1 MKNKVKIKRNQ
12 NTIRAITKYQV
23 VKHRE
28 KSEAKY
34 HIILRS

>member
-1 MKNKVKIKRNQ
+1 MKNKVKI
-12 NTIRAITKYQV
+12 IRAIKKYQV